1 MDPMPNFEIAR
12 FEEINPTRCPCGFA
26 QRAFARPG
34 NAASMHI
41 VNIQEDSR
49 AHYHKGM
56 TEIYFVLEGEG
67 QIELDGQLYPLTP
80 GTAVYIR
87 PGCRHR
93 AIGKLK
99 VLNVPVPAFD
109 ARDEWF
115 D

>member
-1 MDPMPNFEIAR
+1 MPTTNFEIAR
-12 FEEINPTRCPCGFA
+12 FDAVAPARCPCGFA
-26 QRAFARPG
+26 RRAFARPG

-41 VNIQEDSR
+41 VDIQADSR
-49 AHYHKGM
+49 THYHKQM
-56 TEIYFVLEGEG
+56 TELYFILEGQG
-67 QIELDGQLYPLTP
+67 QIELDGQLFPLEP

-109 ARDEWF
+109 PHDEWF